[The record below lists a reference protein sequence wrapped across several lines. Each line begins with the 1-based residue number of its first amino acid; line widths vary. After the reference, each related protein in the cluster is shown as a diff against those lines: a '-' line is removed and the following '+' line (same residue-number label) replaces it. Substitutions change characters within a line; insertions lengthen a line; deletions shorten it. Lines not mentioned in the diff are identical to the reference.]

1 MTSAPR
7 LRTSSAFC
15 PLAVVATVAPRCLAS
30 WMAVDPRPPEPAW
43 MRTFW
48 PSFRGAV
55 DQGLPSSQCHQR
67 HRRRLVQGE
76 RVRFGRDVVLVDR
89 DVFREGP
96 DPQVA
101 GAGVDLIAHLE
112 VAYGGADP
120 GHHPGDIVA
129 KHERGPVLQEL
140 FELAVADHLVER
152 VDTGGAHL
160 DQHVT
165 VADLRLGYLGG
176 ANSVRA
182 VLLDDEC
189 LHDRSPSE

>member
-76 RVRFGRDVVLVDR
+76 RVRLGRDVVLVDR
-89 DVFREGP
+89 NVFGEGP

-101 GAGVDLIAHLE
+101 GTGVDLIAYLE
-112 VAYGGADP
+112 APYGGADP
-120 GHHPGDIVA
+120 GYHAGNVVA
-129 KHERGPVLQEL
+129 EHERRPVLQEPL
-140 FELAVADHLVER
+140 ELAVADHLVQR
-152 VDTGGAHL
+152 VDAGGAHL
-160 DQHVT
+160 DQNVT
-165 VADLRLGYLGG
+165 VADLRPAYVGG
-176 ANSVRA
+176 T
-182 VLLDDEC
+182 
-189 LHDRSPSE
+189 